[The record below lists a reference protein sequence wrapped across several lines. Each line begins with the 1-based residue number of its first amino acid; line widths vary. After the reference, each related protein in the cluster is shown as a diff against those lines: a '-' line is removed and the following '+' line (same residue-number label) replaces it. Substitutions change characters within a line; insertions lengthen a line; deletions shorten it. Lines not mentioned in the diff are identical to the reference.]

1 MLSVRL
7 PMYLVLARRWR
18 PQTFDEVLGQEP
30 IVRTLKNALAQGRI
44 AHAYLFSGP
53 RGVGKTSTARILAKA
68 LNCKEGPT
76 PNPCNVC
83 EFCTGIAQG
92 TAVDVLEIDGASN
105 TGVDNIRELRE
116 TVAYRPIRSRYK
128 VYIIDEVHMLST
140 SAFNALLKTLE
151 EPPPHV
157 VFVFAT
163 TEPQK
168 VPLTVVSRCQR
179 FEFRRIP
186 EEVILGQL
194 EKICQ
199 WEGIKVTSE
208 ALKLIA
214 ERASG
219 SLRDAESLLDQVVAY
234 SDRKVIDVELVR
246 ELLGLPDQAS
256 LKAVVQYLM
265 EGDALSAIREV
276 EGLYRRGVPLEEF
289 LQGLLGYLRDLL
301 VERLE
306 GKNPMD
312 PFQLRFWFQL
322 CLRALGWMR
331 KAEVDKLVLEMTMVE
346 MAFWRELVS
355 VGELIKSLE
364 AKVPVTELSL
374 PQKEGVQSQKEVLL
388 LEEHKSGREDQG
400 HERLKELEQMESVQ
414 AEGPF
419 DKAVGFSWE
428 ELLKAVSGESP
439 IIGAFLRQGTF
450 LGLRDGKVVIEMPSG
465 FLVETL
471 SERENRMLIEKVILS
486 VFGQRLRVDFSLTEP
501 PVPKVQKEEPEESIL
516 KEVLEVLGGKVVEE
530 RPS

>member
-1 MLSVRL
+1 
-7 PMYLVLARRWR
+7 MYLVLARRWR

-30 IVRTLKNALAQGRI
+30 IIRTLKNALSQARI

-68 LNCKEGPT
+68 LNCKDGPT

-83 EFCTGIAQG
+83 DSCMEITQG

-157 VFVFAT
+157 VFIFAT

-168 VPLTVVSRCQR
+168 VPLTVLSRCQR

-186 EEVILGQL
+186 EEVIFGQL

-199 WEGIKVTSE
+199 WEGIKATAE

-234 SDRKVIDVELVR
+234 SDREVIDVELVR

-265 EGDALSAIREV
+265 QGDALSAIREV
-276 EGLYRRGVPLEEF
+276 DGLYRRGVPLEEF

-306 GKNPMD
+306 GKNTFD

-322 CLRALGWMR
+322 CLRALGWM
-331 KAEVDKLVLEMTMVE
+331 KKGEVDKLVLEMTLVE
-346 MAFWRELVS
+346 MAFWRDLVS
-355 VGELIKSLE
+355 VGELIKSME
-364 AKVPVTELSL
+364 AKALTAEVPLHQEELR
-374 PQKEGVQSQKEVLL
+374 SQKEVSTLQGPRFEK
-388 LEEHKSGREDQG
+388 EEQ
-400 HERLKELEQMESVQ
+400 VQ
-414 AEGPF
+414 EGPGDLGEVQF
-419 DKAVGFSWE
+419 AQVEGPPDKESGFSWE
-428 ELLKAVSGESP
+428 ELVKAVSGESP

-450 LGLRDGKVVIEMPSG
+450 LGLHDGKVIIGMPSG

-471 SERENRMLIEKVILS
+471 SERENKSLIEKVILS
-486 VFGQRLRVDFSLTEP
+486 VFGHRLKVDFSLLEP
-501 PVPKVQKEEPEESIL
+501 PVQKVQKEETEERIL
-516 KEVLEVLGGKVVEE
+516 QEVLEVLGGEVVEE

>member
-1 MLSVRL
+1 MLSVRP

-30 IVRTLKNALAQGRI
+30 IIRTLKNALSQGRI

-76 PNPCNVC
+76 PNPCNAC
-83 EFCTGIAQG
+83 ESCTEITQG

-168 VPLTVVSRCQR
+168 VPLTVLSRCQR

-194 EKICQ
+194 ERICQ
-199 WEGIKVTSE
+199 WEGIKATPE
-208 ALKLIA
+208 ALRLIA
-214 ERASG
+214 ERAWG

-234 SDRKVIDVELVR
+234 SDREVIDVELVR

-265 EGDALSAIREV
+265 EGDPLSAIREV
-276 EGLYRRGVPLEEF
+276 EGLYRKGVPLEEF

-306 GKNPMD
+306 GRNSFD

-322 CLRALGWMR
+322 CLRALGWM
-331 KAEVDKLVLEMTMVE
+331 KKVEVDKLVLEMTLVE

-355 VGELIKSLE
+355 IGELIKSLE
-364 AKVPVTELSL
+364 AKVPIAEAL
-374 PQKEGVQSQKEVLL
+374 PTQEGPLGQKEVLV
-388 LEEHKSGREDQG
+388 LEEPKSEREDQVQ
-400 HERLKELEQMESVQ
+400 ERLEDSEQVGSFQ
-414 AEGPF
+414 AEGPSESE
-419 DKAVGFSWE
+419 VVFSWE

-439 IIGAFLRQGTF
+439 IVGAFLRQGTF
-450 LGLRDGKVVIEMPSG
+450 LGLRDGKVLIGMPSG

-471 SERENRMLIEKVILS
+471 SERENKALIEKVILS
-486 VFGQRLRVDFSLTEP
+486 VFGQSLRVEFSLTEP
-501 PVPKVQKEEPEESIL
+501 PVQKVQKDEVGETIL
-516 KEVLEVLGGKVVEE
+516 KEVLEVFGGKVVEE

>member
-1 MLSVRL
+1 
-7 PMYLVLARRWR
+7 MYLVLARRWR

-30 IVRTLKNALAQGRI
+30 IVRTLKNALSQGRI

-68 LNCKEGPT
+68 LNCKDGPT

-83 EFCTGIAQG
+83 DFCTEISKG

-151 EPPPHV
+151 EPPAHV

-168 VPLTVVSRCQR
+168 VPATVVSRCQR

-186 EEVILGQL
+186 EEVILAQL

-208 ALKLIA
+208 ALRLIA
-214 ERASG
+214 QRASG
-219 SLRDAESLLDQVVAY
+219 SLRDAEGLLDQIVAY
-234 SDRKVIDVELVR
+234 SDREVIDVELVR

-256 LKAVVQYLM
+256 LKAVLQCLIQ
-265 EGDALSAIREV
+265 GDALSAIREV
-276 EGLYRRGVPLEEF
+276 EDLYRRGVPLEEF
-289 LQGLLGYLRDLL
+289 LQGLLEYLRDLL

-306 GKNPMD
+306 GKNSLD

-322 CLRALGWMR
+322 CLRALGWMK
-331 KAEVDKLVLEMTMVE
+331 KAELDKIVLEMTMVE
-346 MAFWRELVS
+346 MASWRELVS
-355 VGELIKSLE
+355 VGELIKSME
-364 AKVPVTELSL
+364 ARIPVAEASFSQGGLH
-374 PQKEGVQSQKEVLL
+374 GQKEVLV
-388 LEEHKSGREDQG
+388 LEEPKSEEENRVQDG
-400 HERLKELEQMESVQ
+400 LKDSEQLESVKAQ
-414 AEGPF
+414 RAF
-419 DKAVGFSWE
+419 DSGIGFSWE

-450 LGLRDGKVVIEMPSG
+450 LGLRDGKVVIGMPSG

-471 SERENRMLIEKVILS
+471 SERENRALIEKVILS
-486 VFGQRLRVDFSLTEP
+486 VFGQRLRVDFSLMEIAAQR
-501 PVPKVQKEEPEESIL
+501 VHKEEAEQSIL
-516 KEVLEVLGGKVVEE
+516 KEVLDVLGGEVVEE